1 MTTSFC
7 QSVDHHLKR
16 VCVAKNNVAI
26 LTTLFSITVI
36 GPGLYTA
43 WFPND
48 DVTLMTAMTTVTTST
63 RRGAFKIYRHNR
75 HLRHLRHR
83 RAD

>member
-16 VCVAKNNVAI
+16 AYAAKNNVAI
-26 LTTLFSITVI
+26 LTTLFSIAVI

-43 WFPND
+43 WFPYD
-48 DVTLMTAMTTVTTST
+48 DVTLMTAMTTVTTFT
-63 RRGAFKIYRHNR
+63 RR
-75 HLRHLRHR
+75 
-83 RAD
+83 